1 MAREDE
7 DEFPTRRDLRRVRP
21 PKRDVDVNELSEIVG
36 GVIADQ
42 IALRKE
48 YDQLRKLYKKK
59 SLAPP
64 PLINK
69 GNLAII
75 TISASAIVTA
85 VVTTLRQL
93 GVMK

>member
-1 MAREDE
+1 MSRHVE
-7 DEFPTRRDLRRVRP
+7 DEFPTRRDLRRVEA
-21 PKRDVDVNELSEIVG
+21 PKRNTNVDDLAEIVG
-36 GVIADQ
+36 GIISDQ

-48 YDQLRKLYKKK
+48 QDQLRKLFKRK